1 MEAELLTGAV
11 KDRQTRTRDWKR
23 VGPLID
29 GMTIKQTRNIVTGNG
44 LTVEAFRSDWAE
56 TGRDIGHVI
65 HVSLDAGA
73 VTAWHCHE
81 KQTDGIFV
89 LSGRV
94 LLVAYDSREDSET
107 KGQTSAVRLDAADP
121 TLVSIPPLV
130 WHGLKALHGKEARF
144 LNIISHPFAYE
155 APDEWRVAK
164 DSPEIPFDIVN
175 AV

>member
-1 MEAELLTGAV
+1 MLKGAV
-11 KDRQTRTRDWKR
+11 KDKATRTSDWQR
-23 VGPLID
+23 IVTPIEGL
-29 GMTIKQTRNIVTGNG
+29 TIKQTRNIVTGNG
-44 LTVEAFRSDWAE
+44 ITVEAFRSDWAE

-81 KQTDGIFV
+81 KQIDGIFV
-89 LSGRV
+89 LTGRM
-94 LLVAYDSREDSET
+94 LLVAYDPREDSKT
-107 KGQTSAVRLDAADP
+107 KGKVTALRLDASDP
-121 TLVSIPPLV
+121 TLVCIPPLV
-130 WHGLKALHGKEARF
+130 WHGLKALHGKEANF

-155 APDEWRVAK
+155 GPDEWRVPK